1 MAELQS
7 ASVSDQLAVTQSGGL
22 SRLLVL
28 MFDLLLYFFVFLNKC
43 LCGLKVLEMNHV
55 VKSNS

>member
-1 MAELQS
+1 MVEEVAELQS

-28 MFDLLLYFFVFLNKC
+28 MFDLLLYFFFSFPKQMFVWAEKPLR
-43 LCGLKVLEMNHV
+43 
-55 VKSNS
+55 